1 MELYTRRQ
9 LVLLLGLLGAALAG
23 LGVAHWRARHPDLA
37 DRLEQWDRTAARADR
52 PAAERPMANADD
64 EAGGDLDT
72 ADPAR
77 RAREHGSPRGPAGDA
92 AAGVPAP
99 AGARRL
105 EPAPTGRDAAR
116 AARRHPDRAAPREG
130 PRHRPVKLPSAPSG
144 EPPPGPLDLNHARA
158 DELAR
163 LPGVGPALAARIIAA
178 REVTGRFG
186 SVDDLDRVPGLGR
199 TKIERLRPL
208 VVAGE

>member
-37 DRLEQWDRTAARADR
+37 DRLEQWDRAPARADR
-52 PAAERPMANADD
+52 PAAGRPANADD
-64 EAGGDLDT
+64 GAGGDPDA

-77 RAREHGSPRGPAGDA
+77 RAIEHGSPRGPAGDA
-92 AAGVPAP
+92 VAGLPAP

-105 EPAPTGRDAAR
+105 EPAPTSHDASG
-116 AARRHPDRAAPREG
+116 AARRHPGRAAPRET

-158 DELAR
+158 DDLVR
-163 LPGVGPALAARIIAA
+163 LPGVGPALAARIVAA
-178 REVTGRFG
+178 REAIGRFA

-199 TKIERLRPL
+199 AKIERLRPL